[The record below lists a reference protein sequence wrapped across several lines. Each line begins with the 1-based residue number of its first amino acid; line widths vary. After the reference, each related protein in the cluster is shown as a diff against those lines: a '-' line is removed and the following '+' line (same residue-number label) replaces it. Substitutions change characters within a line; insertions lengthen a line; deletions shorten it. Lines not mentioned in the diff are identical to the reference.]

1 MRARTLNVLRADL
14 FMTPAVID
22 CLISLPRSEFD
33 AIICHYRSI
42 ANFWRCVLHKFSF
55 YLLTYLLIYVLN
67 SYTFV

>member
-42 ANFWRCVLHKFSF
+42 ANF
-55 YLLTYLLIYVLN
+55 
-67 SYTFV
+67 